1 MNDGQTKSRKRRW
14 LRHLL
19 IVVAIAFAVPF
30 IYVSWRAFALINGF
44 QPPEMAAAQHTPRDV
59 IGDLGGMK
67 VRIPR
72 HYAEYVEYDGDPGFG
87 EKRKGPRPQRTF
99 DSRLTSFGIDV
110 RFPDMK
116 GLENAQIREEKRRQ
130 PLQEKTWIHIGINA
144 GEIYPGDGFL
154 DRRTERTLLQ
164 TDTPE
169 SKGHWLFT
177 YGRMPEDEHGLEVWR
192 LSEINPKTGR
202 PAREDSSARDIY
214 IHRDASGN
222 VDTFISCGQP
232 SVPKGIGTC
241 NLGTHLEPK
250 ADVVVK
256 ISFRRGML
264 PDWQEIRQSS
274 RDLLMSFEVDP
285 ASEEVSHSQRGLP
298 AIARAAEP
306 FGIM

>member
-1 MNDGQTKSRKRRW
+1 MNTEQSKPGKYRW
-14 LRHLL
+14 LSRLL
-19 IVVAIAFAVPF
+19 VAVVVLVAVPF
-30 IYVSWRAFALINGF
+30 IYISWRVYSTLNGF
-44 QPPEMAAAQHTPRDV
+44 QPPEMAAAQYTPRDV

-164 TDTPE
+164 YQPHTPE
-169 SKGHWLFT
+169 GRENWLFT
-177 YGRMPEDEHGLEVWR
+177 YERMPEDEYGLEVWR
-192 LSEINPKTGR
+192 LSETDPTTGR
-202 PAREDSSARDIY
+202 PAREDRNALDIY
-214 IHRDASGN
+214 IHRDASGK
-222 VDTFISCGQP
+222 VDTFISCKYP
-232 SVPKGIGTC
+232 SVPGGIGKC
-241 NLGTHLEPK
+241 NAGTHLEPK
-250 ADVVVK
+250 AKAVVR
-256 ISFRRGML
+256 INFRRGML
-264 PDWQEIRQSS
+264 PDWQRICQSA

-285 ASEEVSHSQRGLP
+285 ASVETSPSSASPPQASR
-298 AIARAAEP
+298 
-306 FGIM
+306 

>member
-1 MNDGQTKSRKRRW
+1 MSNQQSKSRKRHW

-99 DSRLTSFGIDV
+99 DSRLRGFGMDV

-116 GLENAQIREEKRRQ
+116 GLENAQMREERRRLFLSQ
-130 PLQEKTWIHIGINA
+130 DNPWIGIGINA
-144 GEIYPGDGFL
+144 GKHYPGDGFL
-154 DRRTERTLLQ
+154 DRQ
-164 TDTPE
+164 TNARLFHINTPE

-177 YGRMPEDEHGLEVWR
+177 YERMPEDEYGLEVWR
-192 LSEINPKTGR
+192 LSEINPKTGK

-214 IHRDASGN
+214 IHRDALGK
-222 VDTFISCGQP
+222 VDTYISCKHP
-232 SVPKGIGTC
+232 SVPTGIGTC
-241 NLGTHLEPK
+241 NAETHLEPK

-256 ISFRRGML
+256 INFRRGLL
-264 PDWQEIRQSS
+264 PEWQRIRQSA
-274 RDLLMSFEVDP
+274 RDLLMSFEVEP
-285 ASEEVSHSQRGLP
+285 ASEESLYPLPTAQASQ
-298 AIARAAEP
+298 
-306 FGIM
+306 

>member
-1 MNDGQTKSRKRRW
+1 
-14 LRHLL
+14 LRLL
-19 IVVAIAFAVPF
+19 AIVAVAIAVPF
-30 IYVSWRAFALINGF
+30 IYITWRVSTAINGF

-154 DRRTERTLLQ
+154 DRRTDRTLLQ
-164 TDTPE
+164 YQPHTPE
-169 SKGHWLFT
+169 GKENWLFT
-177 YGRMPEDEHGLEVWR
+177 YERMPEDEHGLEVWR
-192 LSEINPKTGR
+192 LSEIDPRTGR
-202 PAREDSSARDIY
+202 LAREDRNARDIY
-214 IHRDASGN
+214 IHRDALGK
-222 VDTFISCGQP
+222 VDTFISCKYP
-232 SVPKGIGTC
+232 SVPEGIGAC
-241 NLGTHLEPK
+241 DLGTHLEPK
-250 ADVVVK
+250 AKVVVQ

-264 PDWQEIRQSS
+264 PEWQKIRRSA

-285 ASEEVSHSQRGLP
+285 ASVETSPPLP
-298 AIARAAEP
+298 TEQVPR
-306 FGIM
+306 